1 MNSDMQQMVA
11 WYRAEIERLQSR
23 SNDLAFTNAM
33 QRTAIVEEVARYVS
47 CHERDGLVQSQPLLR
62 HLSEMSN
69 GLLLTAHRPA
79 ATQPP
84 QRAKRDREART
95 DPPPPPVVASSSPP
109 HSSLV
114 GKRCR
119 DSQVDVDPENE
130 FSHESQHFHMAQPV
144 PRY

>member
-1 MNSDMQQMVA
+1 MNSEMQQMVA

-33 QRTAIVEEVARYVS
+33 QRTVIVEEVARYVS

-62 HLSEMSN
+62 HLSEMGN

-84 QRAKRDREART
+84 QRAKRDREARGFE
-95 DPPPPPVVASSSPP
+95 PPPPPTPVAGRSTP
-109 HSSLV
+109 

-119 DSQVDVDPENE
+119 DSQVDADPESE
-130 FSHESQHFHMAQPV
+130 YGHESQHFHMTQPA
-144 PRY
+144 PRYFA

>member
-1 MNSDMQQMVA
+1 MNSEMQQMVA

-84 QRAKRDREART
+84 QRAKRDREARGF
-95 DPPPPPVVASSSPP
+95 DQPPIPSPVRSSP
-109 HSSLV
+109 SSV